1 MEDRAGAFDR
11 LLREAGSR
19 QPLQEH
25 EKDGRQYLYAGMAEL
40 VDARD
45 LKSRGRR
52 LPCRFDPGRR
62 QYEPG
67 CGPDKA

>member
-45 LKSRGRR
+45 LKSRGQRC
-52 LPCRFDPGRR
+52 PYRFDPGCRH
-62 QYEPG
+62 EDP
-67 CGPDKA
+67 C